1 METIVIVAALWA
13 LVFGAVAT
21 SLAARRLRSR
31 PVWAVFGVVLGPIA
45 LAILHIAPPG
55 RCPACGAVAIGW
67 EPACLRCDLP
77 FAGARRS
84 GVSQG
89 VTSPSIDGRVP
100 APEPS
105 DAARPPASAVL
116 GTSDDGEPSA
126 GERRRRATPD
136 RRAAPSRQL
145 TPIEDMPSANG
156 ADATP
161 DGRADAAAATAARTT
176 IRTTRSAR
184 PARREESPDPARP
197 ENTPQTTRAAATE
210 APAVGLAAVYLAGSE
225 KLVVGGRYQLVVE
238 RGNITVLGPL
248 ETSPTRVC
256 LSERAADLDQS
267 VVGTQIVITSRETP
281 PKRVLGFYA
290 MPGEDPMVLDRAFKA
305 ALRVDTA
312 P

>member
-1 METIVIVAALWA
+1 MEPIVIVAALWA
-13 LVFGAVAT
+13 VVFGAVAT

-45 LAILHIAPPG
+45 LAILHVAPPG

-77 FAGARRS
+77 FAAARRS
-84 GVSQG
+84 GRSQG
-89 VTSPSIDGRVP
+89 VTPPSDDGLVP
-100 APEPS
+100 APAPA
-105 DAARPPASAVL
+105 DATRPPATAAAVA
-116 GTSDDGEPSA
+116 DDGEQSNA
-126 GERRRRATPD
+126 GGPGRATAD
-136 RRAAPSRQL
+136 RAPAPSRQL
-145 TPIEDMPSANG
+145 TPVEAMPSAKG
-156 ADATP
+156 RGTAP
-161 DGRADAAAATAARTT
+161 DGRADAAAATTARTT
-176 IRTTRSAR
+176 IRTTRSPR
-184 PARREESPDPARP
+184 PGRRDESPNPARP
-197 ENTPQTTRAAATE
+197 ETVPEATRAAVSE

-238 RGNITVLGPL
+238 HGNVTVLGPL

-305 ALRVDTA
+305 AIRLDTA
-312 P
+312 S